1 MLFVVGVS
9 HKTAPLAIRERF
21 AVAPDRLPGHLDQL
35 LETDGVEEAVLLA
48 TCNRTELYVVAAP
61 QQKRFLA
68 DWLAALGGLGTDS
81 EAYRYVHE
89 EAAAAKHLFRVAAGL
104 DSMVLGEAQILGQVK
119 NAYAA
124 AHNSA
129 AVGPELH
136 QLFQH
141 ALGETKLIRSE
152 SALDAV
158 RSIPYAAA
166 KLARERLGNLGQRK
180 ALLIGAG
187 ETMDTL
193 AFHLRS
199 QGIGSLE
206 VANRSPEAALS
217 LAARH
222 GAAALAMHE
231 LGPALAQADLVA
243 TATASEEPV
252 LHAALFTGRSSARP
266 LLILDL
272 AVPRDVAPDVRELA
286 HVSVVTVDD
295 LSGVITASEE
305 MRFAAVAEAEAA
317 VEEELGKWRKARRI
331 RSAVPTICALRAV
344 AARTRRRTLAEA
356 RRIAAAR
363 GSDAALEYLAT
374 TLTNRLMH
382 APTVRLRE
390 AAAAEDS
397 ELIVTARELFE
408 LHEEGDQEDS
418 AAA

>member
-1 MLFVVGVS
+1 MLFVAGVS

-21 AVAPDRLPGHLDQL
+21 AVASERLPDYLDQV
-35 LETDGVEEAVLLA
+35 LETGEVEEAVLLA

-61 QQKRFLA
+61 QKKLFVA
-68 DWLAALGGLGTDS
+68 DWLSELAGLGAES
-81 EAYRYVHE
+81 RSYRYIYE
-89 EAAAAKHLFRVAAGL
+89 DGAAAKHLFRVAAGL
-104 DSMVLGEAQILGQVK
+104 DSMVLGEAQVLGQVR
-119 NAYAA
+119 NAYIT

-141 ALGETKLIRSE
+141 AFGVTKDIRTD
-152 SALDAV
+152 SALDTV
-158 RSIPYAAA
+158 RSLPYAAV
-166 KLARERLGNLGQRK
+166 KLARERLGDLGNRK

-187 ETMDTL
+187 ETIDTL

-199 QGIGSLE
+199 QGIGTLQ
-206 VANRSPEAALS
+206 VANRTLESARL

-222 GAAALAMHE
+222 GADTITMAE
-231 LGPALAQADLVA
+231 IIPALETTDLIA
-243 TATASEEPV
+243 TATSSKEAVLDASMLAV
-252 LHAALFTGRSSARP
+252 RTSARP

-272 AVPRDVAPDVRELA
+272 AVPRDVAPDIAALEGVI
-286 HVSVVTVDD
+286 VVTVDD
-295 LSGVITASEE
+295 LASVITASEE
-305 MRFAAVAEAEAA
+305 MRFAALTEAEAA
-317 VEEELGKWRKARRI
+317 VEEALGVWRRARRI

-344 AARTRRRTLAEA
+344 AAKTRRRTLAEA
-356 RRIAAAR
+356 RRIASAR

-390 AAAAEDS
+390 AAAADEAA
-397 ELIVTARELFE
+397 LIATARELFE
-408 LHEEGDQEDS
+408 LGEEGEQEDS